1 MSNQA
6 ALQEAR
12 AHHQAGRLPETER
25 IYERILASVPRHA
38 DARQLLG
45 VAAHQ
50 GGEHL
55 FATRWTYKYFQDES
69 DGHILA
75 DNGAASL
82 NLWITPGESD
92 LETDAG
98 GLVLWNKAV
107 PDEYFDVTGE
117 EMMQMSR
124 ALVAEPDAEPGYVAY
139 ACNRAM
145 MFRCK
150 LLHKTH
156 RLKFKDGYPR
166 RRVSITFLYGKPGQ

>member
-1 MSNQA
+1 MSSQG

-12 AHHQAGRLPETER
+12 
-25 IYERILASVPRHA
+25 
-38 DARQLLG
+38 
-45 VAAHQ
+45 AHQ

-55 FATRWTYKYFQDES
+55 FATCWTCKYFQDES
-69 DGHILA
+69 DGHIHA

-82 NLWITPGESD
+82 NLWITPGESN

-117 EMMQMSR
+117 EMVQRSR
-124 ALVAEPDAEPGYVAY
+124 ALVAEPGYVAY

-145 MFRCK
+145 MFRSK
-150 LLHKTH
+150 VQHKTH
-156 RLKFKDGYPR
+156 RLKFKDAYPH